1 MAEEMVRK
9 RVFFT
14 VLGLSLLMSY
24 LVVSFN
30 NIAQSITLD
39 ASNNPYSINSNG
51 SVSSFNYKPEVKAVV
66 PQKVVTESKSIEN
79 EELTKKQDVEF
90 AEPKEVEVVI
100 SPQDQAYLDYKYNF
114 MQNGAKHV
122 ENVCRDSFG
131 FALLKDYNNKIY
143 VIKILEGSNAELS
156 GVSIGDQVVKINNKK
171 YKTYKKKTTDQIMN
185 MITSQNKIAL
195 VLKSITGDKKQVSLS
210 KSNVCFSQTSYDDIY
225 TSYWQ
230 QLFPDESN
238 ISESLA
244 LYNEMSFIPFS
255 GRLSAEI
262 SKQISFLQYWKKKE
276 KVFSNQY
283 KACLVSSFTND
294 AFHDCV
300 KLAVTKDIEE
310 IRHEENIALEKEK
323 MESQERMQRWGVYAS
338 VMNSMA
344 IFDHANALRNQH
356 VNVNHSG
363 NVNVN
368 HSGSFNVRLD
378 KGYNW

>member
-1 MAEEMVRK
+1 MAEKMVRK
-9 RVFFT
+9 RVFLT

-24 LVVSFN
+24 LVVTFN

-39 ASNNPYSINSNG
+39 TSNNPYSINSNG
-51 SVSSFNYKPEVKAVV
+51 SVSSFNYKPDVKVVV

-90 AEPKEVEVVI
+90 AEPKEVVI
-100 SPQDQAYLDYKYNF
+100 SPQDQAYLDYKDNF
-114 MQNGAKHV
+114 MQNGAKRV

-143 VIKILEGSNAELS
+143 VIKTLEGSNAEIS

-171 YKTYKKKTTDQIMN
+171 YKTYKKKSTEQIMN

-283 KACLVSSFTND
+283 KACLVSSFTNE